1 MQQSKP
7 TQSALYS
14 NSAAQQIAA
23 LEQSYRLSV
32 ESQIAAFSRL
42 SPGSIHKLRAI
53 LTFHLANLVN
63 MRCSGKLLGLKI
75 VLAGR
80 PINAIQLESMGRKIG
95 KTTVAIASTV
105 EVNRH
110 LLVVRAIVFSSLLIG
125 GIDLPSFE
133 GWGGVTVSGD
143 QI

>member
-1 MQQSKP
+1 M
-7 TQSALYS
+7 
-14 NSAAQQIAA
+14 
-23 LEQSYRLSV
+23 
-32 ESQIAAFSRL
+32 
-42 SPGSIHKLRAI
+42 G
-53 LTFHLANLVN
+53 
-63 MRCSGKLLGLKI
+63 GK
-75 VLAGR
+75 V
-80 PINAIQLESMGRKIG
+80 G

-110 LLVVRAIVFSSLLIG
+110 LLVVRAILFSSLLIG